1 MPGWTQDY
9 FLWSERLSQCGA
21 TWRLPVAT
29 LSYQNDV
36 TAATY
41 HACKLELC
49 SPVGTKPGEFWG
61 VFVVQTLLGTKQ
73 DRHVPFTNGIA

>member
-21 TWRLPVAT
+21 TQRLPAAT

-36 TAATY
+36 TAATF
-41 HACKLELC
+41 HTI
-49 SPVGTKPGEFWG
+49 SVS
-61 VFVVQTLLGTKQ
+61 
-73 DRHVPFTNGIA
+73 